1 MTSGSLGRV
10 YEDGEILM
18 RQGDVGDVMFV
29 IQEGEVEVVHE
40 RDGRETPLAVIGE
53 GGLVGEM
60 AIFLHEPRT
69 ATVRAR
75 GRVRA
80 LTVDEQRRP
89 GRLRRMS
96 SILWD
101 MFSGSAPYRD
111 IFLRMLHPA
120 CAARFTW
127 AFLQSLRPGAAPRQE
142 A

>member
-60 AIFLHEPRT
+60 AIFLREPRT
-69 ATVRAR
+69 ATVRAK

-80 LTVDEQRRP
+80 LTVDKKNFLRRVNEDP
-89 GRLRRMS
+89 SIAFRIVETLSRRVRELSAEVARLR
-96 SILWD
+96 
-101 MFSGSAPYRD
+101 SAHD
-111 IFLRMLHPA
+111 
-120 CAARFTW
+120 
-127 AFLQSLRPGAAPRQE
+127 G
-142 A
+142 